1 MSTIKAFTTIEQ
13 SRKLAEIL
21 PLESSDMVYLRCDFE
36 DEGKYSILVGSYHE
50 GYTEREDGTI
60 VPVFDEHVPAWSLAA
75 LFAVLPNKI
84 VSHETAFEGEDAEGI
99 NDIYNKRIEP
109 TEDGRYTCCYVGNGC
124 IYESVADNPV
134 DACCE
139 MIIKLSELKM
149 L

>member
-1 MSTIKAFTTIEQ
+1 MATIKAYTDLEQ
-13 SRKLAEIL
+13 SKKLAKIL
-21 PLESSDMVYLRCDFE
+21 PIESADMYHFIDGIDKVYQVGFGYRKITADYYSKTKLEYIPC
-36 DEGKYSILVGSYHE
+36 
-50 GYTEREDGTI
+50 
-60 VPVFDEHVPAWSLAA
+60 WSLAA

-109 TEDGRYTCCYVGNGC
+109 TEDGRYTCRYVGNGC